1 MDGFL
6 ANVIKYLLF
15 ATNFA
20 VFVVGCAVLGIGIY
34 ALVDGADLVDIVESA
49 DADVSLKVFT
59 SAAII
64 LIVVSVFVV
73 ILTFFGCC
81 GAIKESKCMLGTYFT
96 LILAMFVV
104 MIVGAVIGY
113 SQSMDEVRGA
123 VEKSM
128 DKFKDNVDAEGV
140 TKEEKAITNAWN
152 TLQGD
157 FTCCGT
163 YFNGSSDAGN
173 SWIQEGP
180 YPVGQYKVP
189 ASCCN
194 RFQDDSDKDAVEKCR
209 MNPYSNL
216 PGDEEL
222 TGCFNKFEDLLNDN
236 KDKILIVG
244 VVIVV
249 IMFLNMLFAFAMCT
263 MAN

>member
-49 DADVSLKVFT
+49 DADVNLKVFT

-140 TKEEKAITNAWN
+140 SKEEKAITNAWN
-152 TLQGD
+152 TLQED

-163 YFNGSSDAGN
+163 YFNGTSDVGN
-173 SWIQEGP
+173 SWVQEGP
-180 YPVGQYKVP
+180 YPVGDFKVP
-189 ASCCN
+189 KSCCN
-194 RFQDDSDKDAVEKCR
+194 RFDTDEAITNCR
-209 MNPYSNL
+209 KNPYNL
-216 PGDEEL
+216 PNDEKLE
-222 TGCFNKFEDLLNDN
+222 GCFDKFEDLLNDN

>member
-1 MDGFL
+1 M
-6 ANVIKYLLF
+6 
-15 ATNFA
+15 
-20 VFVVGCAVLGIGIY
+20 GCAVLGIGIY

-157 FTCCGT
+157 VSYLHHYLGYDSTFW
-163 YFNGSSDAGN
+163 SDTFKTKNTSCQQKTTSHFCSLHAVVHI
-173 SWIQEGP
+173 SIDPVTQET
-180 YPVGQYKVP
+180 VGYKKVHT
-189 ASCCN
+189 
-194 RFQDDSDKDAVEKCR
+194 R
-209 MNPYSNL
+209 
-216 PGDEEL
+216 
-222 TGCFNKFEDLLNDN
+222 
-236 KDKILIVG
+236 
-244 VVIVV
+244 
-249 IMFLNMLFAFAMCT
+249 
-263 MAN
+263 